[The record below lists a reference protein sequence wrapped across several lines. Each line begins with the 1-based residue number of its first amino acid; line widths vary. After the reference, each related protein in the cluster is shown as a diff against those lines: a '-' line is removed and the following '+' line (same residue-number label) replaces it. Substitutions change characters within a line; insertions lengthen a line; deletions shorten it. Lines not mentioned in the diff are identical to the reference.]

1 MRKIRRREKDHA
13 GHQGGET
20 PRTADGG
27 RLRLNLALTKNE
39 VTLVEIVPV
48 RAETATYIGLDDR
61 KIPSY
66 G

>member
-1 MRKIRRREKDHA
+1 MPVIRV
-13 GHQGGET
+13 GET

-48 RAETATYIGLDDR
+48 RGETATYIGLDDR

-66 G
+66 R